1 MKKNEECEIVRD
13 LLPSYLEKLTNEKTN
28 EFIEKH
34 IAECEECKKVLEKM
48 NEKVALDI
56 VQNKKEADYLEKAKR
71 RQMLKNSIASI
82 ILFIT
87 VSAFIFICVFVT
99 TCEYKVLD
107 DNGKVDIAETM
118 KMWLHIYDE
127 DISAKRGKV
136 SNIILKQKAGDSE
149 HEGYYQTITIF
160 SFDIN
165 TNICIGARRWDE
177 GYSLQENIQKINTF
191 EQLEEALEDQSPITD
206 SYILNGYLIY
216 SENIWVGQTKS
227 EILRMIQNLEDYEYY
242 EF

>member
-56 VQNKKEADYLEKAKR
+56 VQNKKEADYLKKAKR
-71 RQMLKNSIASI
+71 RQMLKNSITSI

-99 TCEYKVLD
+99 TCEYKVRTED
-107 DNGKVDIAETM
+107 GKVDIAETM
-118 KMWLHIYDE
+118 KIWLQIYDE
-127 DISAKRGKV
+127 DVKIEKGKV
-136 SNIILKQKAGDSE
+136 SNIVWIQDARYSDHKNSFKSV
-149 HEGYYQTITIF
+149 TIF
-160 SFDIN
+160 SFDID
-165 TNICIGARRWDE
+165 TNICIGARKYEE
-177 GYSLQENIQKINTF
+177 GYSEAENLIRYQDFKRLENTSPNNSPVTNVALKNGKIIYSDNLWIGKSK
-191 EQLEEALEDQSPITD
+191 EEILEEL
-206 SYILNGYLIY
+206 
-216 SENIWVGQTKS
+216 
-227 EILRMIQNLEDYEYY
+227 QNLEYY